1 MSTKQVWHHIFKNV
15 TTIFVLNFEYYIKQV
30 EHVGMGIYIVK
41 GMVQTQLH

>member
-1 MSTKQVWHHIFKNV
+1 MSTKQVSHHIFKNV
-15 TTIFVLNFEYYIKQV
+15 IYVLNFEYFIKQV